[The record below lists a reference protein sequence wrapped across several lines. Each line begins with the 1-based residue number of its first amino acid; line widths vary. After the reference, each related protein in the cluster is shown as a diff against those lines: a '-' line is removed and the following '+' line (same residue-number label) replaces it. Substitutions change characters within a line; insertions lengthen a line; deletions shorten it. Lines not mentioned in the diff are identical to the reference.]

1 MSDLIQALADGL
13 FNVLLVFETFL
24 DILNDIPFL
33 DSGFVLLELFY
44 AFALLVFLVDLFRRV
59 VTPEEQPEEQNISD
73 VIDSRIDIGI

>member
-33 DSGFVLLELFY
+33 DSGFTLLELFY
-44 AFALLVFLVDLFRRV
+44 AFALLVFLVDLFKRV
-59 VTPEEQPEEQNISD
+59 VTPEEIPEETKITDQPD
-73 VIDSRIDIGI
+73 TKMDLGI